1 MRRSKIKHKVKVNLW
16 SGLKHLANGSTEVE
30 IYANTTGDILI
41 SLVAKFPSMK
51 DTIDAGV
58 SIVIDGKV
66 MAYSL
71 TEPVNSENEIYLL
84 QRIKGG

>member
-1 MRRSKIKHKVKVNLW
+1 M
-16 SGLKHLANGSTEVE
+16 E

-41 SLVAKFPSMK
+41 SLVEKFPSLK

-71 TEPVNSENEIYLL
+71 TEPVNSEN
-84 QRIKGG
+84 